1 MKKVFNFLKYVFF
14 VVFLPLS
21 LVNAIYQYFKFKKT
35 LRLIHNVVNTDQDFY
50 NFLEKYEFIPD
61 WIGRL
66 YSPQPIP
73 KIFKD
78 FTEDELY
85 DVVMRTIRTSI
96 VPIFERNNIIDV
108 GAITV
113 VRLNDESYIMTIT
126 TYWQKTFIESLKL
139 LAYSFAFTIFA
150 FVIYLVMM

>member
-1 MKKVFNFLKYVFF
+1 M
-14 VVFLPLS
+14 
-21 LVNAIYQYFKFKKT
+21 KFKKT

-66 YSPQPIP
+66 YSAQPIP

-113 VRLNDESYIMTIT
+113 VRLNEESYIMTIT

-139 LAYSFAFTIFA
+139 LSCSFAFTIIA